1 MNKLVVYSKSFW
13 YNTNDGINF
22 SKNANDGKRV
32 VPINLFFFKKR
43 IVSTPSAQTLS
54 RQDPLDVGF
63 GLSGDLS
70 GLLASLQPTHSCC
83 RQPRAAVALSY
94 KETRPC
100 DDDTR
105 ARYRVS
111 AASVEELN

>member
-43 IVSTPSAQTLS
+43 IVSSAQTLS

-70 GLLASLQPTHSCC
+70 GLLASLQPTHSMLSPTARCSC
-83 RQPRAAVALSY
+83 PLVQRNPAV
-94 KETRPC
+94 R
-100 DDDTR
+100 
-105 ARYRVS
+105 
-111 AASVEELN
+111 